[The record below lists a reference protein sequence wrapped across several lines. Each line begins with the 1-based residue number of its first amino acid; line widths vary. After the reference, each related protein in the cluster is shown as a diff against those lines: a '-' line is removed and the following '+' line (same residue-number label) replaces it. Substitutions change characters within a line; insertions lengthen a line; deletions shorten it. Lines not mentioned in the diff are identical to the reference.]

1 MSVIDSISRMQND
14 AVERLRAGDHSEFLV
29 GFLTTS
35 LMLELSNLL
44 TADLQ
49 LVDYAQAVVE
59 TMTQHAPLDRCMLGL
74 DAPGLP
80 PVGATIGFDQ
90 EFVQGHAS
98 LPDSPDRGAI
108 NVEGTVTGT
117 LYADHIPGPL
127 RQAGF
132 MQLAAGQI
140 GEGIS
145 RIVEAER
152 ERRRGAVARAL
163 SVVALL
169 GGEWGEHSLQEIAAA
184 LASLPDATG
193 GSVSAQAARF
203 AGTITATDGRP
214 SPHTV
219 HRQFLIDS
227 RIEVNVN
234 VHHVTEPKA
243 EHLARLDEIVG
254 ALSSALN
261 RIEQNIRLLS
271 EAETDQLT
279 GVGNRRRAGKA
290 LAAARA
296 MADRQNLPMAVLLC
310 DLDWFKRVNDEFG
323 HEVGDK
329 VLVAFADLLQRSVRA
344 FDTVTRWGGEEFLV
358 ILPTCDQADAVAVA
372 ERLITECP
380 AANEPNLP
388 AGIRQTVSIGVA
400 LYPDTAASP
409 EALIRA
415 ADDAMYQ
422 AKREGRDR
430 YRAAANI

>member
-1 MSVIDSISRMQND
+1 MSVIDSITKMQHD

-44 TADLQ
+44 TTELD

-59 TMTQHAPLDRCMLGL
+59 TMTQHAPIDRCMLGL

-80 PVGATIGFDQ
+80 PVAATVGFEQ

-98 LPDSPDRGAI
+98 LPDSEDRGAI
-108 NVEGTVTGT
+108 DVEGSVTGT
-117 LYADHIPGPL
+117 LYATDVPDPL
-127 RQAGF
+127 RRAGF

-169 GGEWGEHSLQEIAAA
+169 GGEWGEHALQDIASA

-203 AGTITATDGRP
+203 AGTITATSGR
-214 SPHTV
+214 SSDHTV
-219 HRQFLIDS
+219 RRQFVIDG

-234 VHHVTEPKA
+234 VHHVVEPGA
-243 EHLARLDEIVG
+243 ENLARIDEIVT
-254 ALSSALN
+254 ALTSGLE
-261 RIEQNIRLLS
+261 RIEQNIRLLA

-290 LAAARA
+290 LTAARA

-310 DLDWFKRVNDEFG
+310 DLDWFKNINDGYG
-323 HEVGDK
+323 HDVGDQ

-358 ILPTCDQADAVAVA
+358 ILPTCDQAAAVAVA
-372 ERLITECP
+372 DQLISECP
-380 AANEPNLP
+380 DALASVLP
-388 AGIRQTVSIGVA
+388 ANVRQTASIGIA
-400 LYPDTAASP
+400 LYPDTANNP
-409 EALIRA
+409 EAVIRA

-430 YRAAANI
+430 FRVAVGT